1 MERGAQQ
8 SQKSLSPMYQNRVN
22 STQFTLFKL
31 IEPKDS
37 NCFQFIMAIQK
48 ALQKQHDPPPS
59 PTLQSRSTTPTPQIH
74 APVPSFEAPKGILA
88 NHEE

>member
-1 MERGAQQ
+1 MC
-8 SQKSLSPMYQNRVN
+8 QNRVN

-48 ALQKQHDPPPS
+48 ALQKQHDPPRLLLYNRDQRLLPHKS
-59 PTLQSRSTTPTPQIH
+59 MLLFPALKTPQ
-74 APVPSFEAPKGILA
+74 KGILA

>member
-1 MERGAQQ
+1 
-8 SQKSLSPMYQNRVN
+8 MYQNRVN

-37 NCFQFIMAIQK
+37 KCFQFIMAIQK
-48 ALQKQHDPPPS
+48 ALQKQHDSPPS

-74 APVPSFEAPKGILA
+74 APVPSFEAPKKGILA